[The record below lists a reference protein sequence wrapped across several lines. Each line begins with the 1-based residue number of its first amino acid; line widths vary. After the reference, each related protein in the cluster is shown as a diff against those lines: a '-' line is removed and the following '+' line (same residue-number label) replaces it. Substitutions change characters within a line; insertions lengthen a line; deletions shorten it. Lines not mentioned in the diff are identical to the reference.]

1 MEAPLAKTVTPPEAD
16 MVHEI
21 VGETTTGLLNVPL
34 VIVATLVTVP
44 ESVILKIVPS
54 SNVELSMVH

>member
-16 MVHEI
+16 MVPEI